1 MKATI
6 SQALIKALGSQDL
19 TVFDIQQRGLML
31 RLRASGVHSYRVDL
45 GRGRVLTLGAPSDAL
60 TPTVARAMASAKRGE
75 QDKFEM
81 GLGPDPMAVARR
93 KRAASLATFLD
104 DHYAPWAAGQLK
116 HHAALLSR
124 IRSQFLDLF
133 GAKPLT
139 EITPFAIERWRT
151 ARLKG
156 ADAVT
161 KATANRDLAAL
172 KACLS
177 KAVQWGI
184 LADHP
189 LRSVKLSK
197 EDRGGV
203 VRYLTPEE
211 DARLRA
217 ALTRRDDHRRA
228 LRASA
233 NEWRRSRGYPLLPDY
248 GIFTDHLTPFVL
260 LALNTGCRRG
270 ELFNLRWRD
279 VDLVAGVLTV
289 RGEGVKSGRT
299 RHIPLSDEAK
309 RVLCDWP
316 PQAGD
321 LVFPAEDGDRLTSLK
336 TAWLK
341 LTADAKLENFRL
353 HDLRHSFAS
362 NLVQRGVDLNTVRE
376 LLGHSDF
383 SLTLRYA
390 HWAAENKAAAVA
402 KLNSPSVTVP
412 GVQQPAALMA
422 TALPLAM
429 KPGTTRP

>member
-1 MKATI
+1 MKLNLT
-6 SQALIKALGSQDL
+6 QALIKSLGSQDL
-19 TVFDIQQRGLML
+19 TVFDTQQRGLML
-31 RLRASGVHSYRVDL
+31 RLRASGVHSYRVNL
-45 GRGRVLTLGAPSDAL
+45 GRGRVLTLGTPSDAL

-75 QDKFEM
+75 HDKFEM
-81 GLGPDPMAVARR
+81 GLGPDPIAEARR
-93 KRAASLATFLD
+93 KKAATLKTFLD
-104 DHYAPWAAGQLK
+104 DHYAPWAAGHLK

-133 GAKPLT
+133 GATPLT

-151 ARLKG
+151 KRLKG

-184 LADHP
+184 LTDHP

-203 VRYLTPEE
+203 VRYLTPDE
-211 DARLRA
+211 DTRLRE

-233 NEWRRSRGYPLLPDY
+233 NEWRRQRGHPLLPEY
-248 GIFTDHLTPFVL
+248 GVYTDHLTPFVL

-279 VDLVAGVLTV
+279 VDLAAGVLTV
-289 RGEGVKSGRT
+289 RGEGAKSGGT

-309 RVLCDWP
+309 RVLRDWP

-341 LTADAKLENFRL
+341 LTTDANLKDFRL
-353 HDLRHSFAS
+353 RDLRHTFAS
-362 NLVQRGVDLNTVRE
+362 KLVQAGVDLASVRA

-383 SLTLRYA
+383 ALTLRYA
-390 HWAAENKAAAVA
+390 HLAPENLSAAVA
-402 KLNSPSVTVP
+402 KLNR
-412 GVQQPAALMA
+412 GA
-422 TALPLAM
+422 
-429 KPGTTRP
+429 K